1 VQTDREHEEP
11 DADLGELERDVGVGD
26 EAGGVRADR
35 DDRRQLREPS
45 KESPDEG
52 SPEPQGDRRD
62 QVAAVRVDDGLL
74 GGIGERPRL
83 IVRGAWVRALRAGGG
98 RTPAR
103 P

>member
-1 VQTDREHEEP
+1 
-11 DADLGELERDVGVGD
+11 
-26 EAGGVRADR
+26 
-35 DDRRQLREPS
+35 
-45 KESPDEG
+45 
-52 SPEPQGDRRD
+52 
-62 QVAAVRVDDGLL
+62 VRVDDGLL